1 MGWPVSLEI
10 NRAWVSED
18 EMVSQRPGAHM
29 SSSNAS
35 IWVPVERIVEQ
46 SPRKLW
52 MNTGEGSVQPA
63 ENGGDD
69 LTEAGKE
76 EQEYVRK
83 RLSEELGREPSKE
96 EIDEWLRQH
105 TESY

>member
-1 MGWPVSLEI
+1 MI
-10 NRAWVSED
+10 
-18 EMVSQRPGAHM
+18 SQRSSAHT
-29 SSSNAS
+29 SSSNACV
-35 IWVPVERIVEQ
+35 WGPVEIVVEQ
-46 SPRKLW
+46 CSRTLW
-52 MNTGEGSVQPA
+52 MNSAEGRVQPA
-63 ENGGDD
+63 ENGSDD

-83 RLSEELGREPSKE
+83 RLSEELGREPTKE

>member
-1 MGWPVSLEI
+1 V
-10 NRAWVSED
+10 NNDRARVSED
-18 EMVSQRPGAHM
+18 EMVSLRSGAQTSNIIVYIWCSVEGTVGQ
-29 SSSNAS
+29 SS
-35 IWVPVERIVEQ
+35 Q
-46 SPRKLW
+46 SLW
-52 MNTGEGSVQPA
+52 MNSEEGAIQPA

-69 LTEAGKE
+69 LSKAGKE

>member
-1 MGWPVSLEI
+1 MVSLG
-10 NRAWVSED
+10 S
-18 EMVSQRPGAHM
+18 GAHT
-29 SSSNAS
+29 SSSNAC
-35 IWVPVERIVEQ
+35 IWGPVEIVVGQ
-46 SPRKLW
+46 SSRNLW
-52 MNTGEGSVQPA
+52 MNSGEGAIQPA

-83 RLSEELGREPSKE
+83 RLSDELGREPSKD